1 MVTQTAGFRHF
12 RRHDIPTYEMIV
24 KFMRQNLKAITAKCH
39 TFLCSARA
47 VKRDKKF
54 VFKREVVVRGG
65 NLCSSNNRVR
75 LPLFYFFFQFKKKY
89 AVVSNNT
96 VIGLELSLLT
106 FRHDEQK

>member
-1 MVTQTAGFRHF
+1 
-12 RRHDIPTYEMIV
+12 
-24 KFMRQNLKAITAKCH
+24 MRG
-39 TFLCSARA
+39 
-47 VKRDKKF
+47 
-54 VFKREVVVRGG
+54 GG

-75 LPLFYFFFQFKKKY
+75 LPLFYFFFNLKKY

>member
-54 VFKREVVVRGG
+54 AFI
-65 NLCSSNNRVR
+65 
-75 LPLFYFFFQFKKKY
+75 
-89 AVVSNNT
+89 T
-96 VIGLELSLLT
+96 VKE
-106 FRHDEQK
+106 RWW